1 MTTPT
6 EQPPETAPEAAVP
19 PSWLDIGGA
28 AVVAAGFGAWGYK
41 INAEQGFQASL
52 GPVLIAVWTAGFA
65 AMRFAARRRMLA
77 GVEPTAHAAGLERAH
92 AFVGAMLFMFL
103 GVISAK
109 NGQWLT
115 AVGLVLAAVVF
126 GLGSVRAKPAA

>member
-1 MTTPT
+1 MTTPA
-6 EQPPETAPEAAVP
+6 EQPPAAEQEAAVP

-41 INAEQGFQASL
+41 VNAEQGFQASL
-52 GPVLIAVWTAGFA
+52 GPVLIAAWTAGFA
-65 AMRFAARRRMLA
+65 ALRFAGRRRILA

-103 GVISAK
+103 GVMSAK

-115 AVGLVLAAVVF
+115 AVGLILAAVVF
-126 GLGSVRAKPAA
+126 GLGGVRTKSAA

>member
-1 MTTPT
+1 MTAPIDPAAET
-6 EQPPETAPEAAVP
+6 PPEAPAP
-19 PSWLDIGGA
+19 PSWLDILGA
-28 AVVAAGFGAWGYK
+28 AVVSGGFAAWSYK

-52 GPVLIAVWTAGFA
+52 GPALIAVWTAGFTA
-65 AMRFAARRRMLA
+65 LRFATRRRSLA

-92 AFVGAMLFMFL
+92 AFVGAMLFTFL

-115 AVGLVLAAVVF
+115 AAGLILAAVVF
-126 GLGSVRAKPAA
+126 GIGSIRAKPAA

>member
-1 MTTPT
+1 MITPADPAPT
-6 EQPPETAPEAAVP
+6 AAPEPAVP

-41 INAEQGFQASL
+41 VNAEQGFQASL
-52 GPVLIAVWTAGFA
+52 GPVAIAVWTAGFA
-65 AMRFAARRRMLA
+65 AIRFASRRRMLA

-92 AFVGAMLFMFL
+92 TFVGAMLFMFL
-103 GVISAK
+103 GVMSAK

-115 AVGLVLAAVVF
+115 AAGLILAAVVF
-126 GLGSVRAKPAA
+126 GLGSVRARPAA